1 MKNIKERI
9 GYFGKMILV
18 FPEVFLAKLTK
29 PKSRGKFDDAAS
41 SASGFSLI
49 VFSILFAILFFVNLI
64 TNFGGKNEGAFS
76 DGVFS
81 EYRGFYIF
89 LSLSVAFF
97 FVKSLFFAG
106 SRGYSDFLSECTLRE
121 KKETTLFDDENEQN
135 VSEVII
141 IMFPEHQKE
150 NGDKENEISTK
161 ETMDILKTYRFRGK
175 KGIVILKKGKAES
188 RKNVDN
194 ISIDKIYA
202 NDDVEKFSQKA
213 RYRIKKIELLK
224 ETTIFTLWK
233 MEYKKESRELLVTV
247 EGNIAEEVLEELKAK
262 AVVQEELDSMLN

>member
-64 TNFGGKNEGAFS
+64 TNFSGKNVGFFS
-76 DGVFS
+76 DSILSDFQVF
-81 EYRGFYIF
+81 F
-89 LSLSVAFF
+89 LCFFLFVAFLA
-97 FVKSLFFAG
+97 KTLFFTG
-106 SRGYSDFLSECTLRE
+106 RSYFDFLSECTLRE
-121 KKETTLFDDENEQN
+121 KKETILFDDEGEQN

-141 IMFPEHQKE
+141 IMSPKKDDEM
-150 NGDKENEISTK
+150 STK

-175 KGIVILKKGKAES
+175 KGKVILKKGKAES
-188 RKNVDN
+188 SKNVDN
-194 ISIDKIYA
+194 ISVEKIYA
-202 NDDVEKFSQKA
+202 NDDFEKFSQKA
-213 RYRIKKIELLK
+213 RYRIKKVELLK
-224 ETTIFTLWK
+224 ETAIFTLWN
-233 MEYKKESRELLVTV
+233 MEYKKESRQLLVNV
-247 EGNIAEEVLEELKAK
+247 EGNIAEDVLEELKAK
-262 AVVQEELDSMLN
+262 AMVQEELDSMLN

>member
-41 SASGFSLI
+41 AASGLSLVVFSL
-49 VFSILFAILFFVNLI
+49 LLAILFFVNLI
-64 TNFGGKNEGAFS
+64 TNFGGKNNVGFFS
-76 DGVFS
+76 DGILSGYQVF
-81 EYRGFYIF
+81 F
-89 LSLSVAFF
+89 LCLFLFVAFL
-97 FVKSLFFAG
+97 VKTLFFTG
-106 SRGYSDFLSECTLRE
+106 RSYFDFLSECTLRE
-121 KKETTLFDDENEQN
+121 KKETMLFDNEGKQN

-141 IMFPEHQKE
+141 VRFPKKYQKE
-150 NGDKENEISTK
+150 ESDKDNEMSTK
-161 ETMDILKTYRFRGK
+161 EIITNLKANRFRGR
-175 KGIVILKKGKAES
+175 KGKVILKKGKAES
-188 RKNVDN
+188 RKNVDD

-213 RYRIKKIELLK
+213 RYRIKKVELLK
-224 ETTIFTLWK
+224 ETTIFNLWN
-233 MEYKKESRELLVTV
+233 MEYKKESRQLLVTV

>member
-1 MKNIKERI
+1 M
-9 GYFGKMILV
+9 LV

-41 SASGFSLI
+41 AASGLSLVVFSL
-49 VFSILFAILFFVNLI
+49 LLAILFFVNLI
-64 TNFGGKNEGAFS
+64 TNFGGKNNVGFFS
-76 DGVFS
+76 DSILSGYQVF
-81 EYRGFYIF
+81 F
-89 LSLSVAFF
+89 LCLFLFVAFL
-97 FVKSLFFAG
+97 VKTLFFTG
-106 SRGYSDFLSECTLRE
+106 RSYFDFLSECTLRE
-121 KKETTLFDDENEQN
+121 KKETMLFDNEGEQN

-141 IMFPEHQKE
+141 VRFPEHQKE

-175 KGIVILKKGKAES
+175 KGIVVLKKGKAES

-194 ISIDKIYA
+194 ISVDKIYA
-202 NDDVEKFSQKA
+202 NNDVEKFSQKA

-233 MEYKKESRELLVTV
+233 MEYKKESRKLLVTV

>member
-1 MKNIKERI
+1 MKNIKGRI

-18 FPEVFLAKLTK
+18 FPEAFLAKLTK
-29 PKSRGKFDDAAS
+29 PKSRGKFDDVAS
-41 SASGFSLI
+41 STSGFSLI
-49 VFSILFAILFFVNLI
+49 FFSILLLILFFVNL
-64 TNFGGKNEGAFS
+64 TTSFGGKNNEGAFS
-76 DGVFS
+76 VGILSGYQVF
-81 EYRGFYIF
+81 F
-89 LSLSVAFF
+89 LCLFLFAVLLA
-97 FVKSLFFAG
+97 KTLFFT
-106 SRGYSDFLSECTLRE
+106 SKSCFDFLSECTFRE
-121 KKETTLFDDENEQN
+121 KKETMLFDDENEQN
-135 VSEVII
+135 VSEVVIV
-141 IMFPEHQKE
+141 MSPKKDDEM
-150 NGDKENEISTK
+150 STK

-175 KGIVILKKGKAES
+175 KGKVILKKGKAES

-194 ISIDKIYA
+194 ISVEKIYV